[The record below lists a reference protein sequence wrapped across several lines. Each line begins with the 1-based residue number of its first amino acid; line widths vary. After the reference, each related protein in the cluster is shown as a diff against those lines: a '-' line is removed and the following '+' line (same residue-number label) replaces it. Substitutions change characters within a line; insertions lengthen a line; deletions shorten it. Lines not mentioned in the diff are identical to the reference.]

1 MAEYLLEND
10 ANAAL
15 QDRGGLIPLHNAA
28 SYGHVEMAALILKYN
43 PNVINITDK
52 WGYSALHE

>member
-1 MAEYLLEND
+1 MTISHSIYIAGYNNIDVAEYLLENN

-28 SYGHVEMAALILKYN
+28 R
-43 PNVINITDK
+43 
-52 WGYSALHE
+52 